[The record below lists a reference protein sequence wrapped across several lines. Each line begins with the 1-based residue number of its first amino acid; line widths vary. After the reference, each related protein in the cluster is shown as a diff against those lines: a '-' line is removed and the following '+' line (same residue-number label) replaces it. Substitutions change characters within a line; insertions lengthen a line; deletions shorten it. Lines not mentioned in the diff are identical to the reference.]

1 MCRSFTTSN
10 DVNHPTALLPHGET
24 VCWARPGSEGPPDRA
39 QHVGESLS
47 RPLVANACLSE
58 LLNTYALAADRRQ
71 YRLHTLVQPVRVAAS
86 LEDRPRR
93 APVAHFGCFDETQ

>member
-39 QHVGESLS
+39 QHVGEGLS

-58 LLNTYALAADRRQ
+58 LLNMLSLRTGANIVYIRLSSQCEWPRASRTGHGALQ
-71 YRLHTLVQPVRVAAS
+71 
-86 LEDRPRR
+86 
-93 APVAHFGCFDETQ
+93 